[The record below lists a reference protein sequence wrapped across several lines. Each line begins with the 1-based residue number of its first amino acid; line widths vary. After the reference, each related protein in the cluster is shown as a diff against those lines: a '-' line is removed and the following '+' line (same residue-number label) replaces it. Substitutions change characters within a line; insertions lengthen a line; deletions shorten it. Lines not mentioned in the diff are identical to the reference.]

1 MKKIYWVVVFTF
13 LATLFFYL
21 SQLIKETYHFSI
33 PHAKA
38 SIQVVDWDKVKS
50 SATIYKKLEK
60 FSREQNLEIYKV
72 TFSKDSRQIIVTHL
86 NRELVK
92 PEPRQKPKAN
102 SKKHL

>member
-72 TFSKDSRQIIVTHL
+72 TFGTSPT
-86 NRELVK
+86 
-92 PEPRQKPKAN
+92 
-102 SKKHL
+102 SKKRFTAFSKRGRRA